1 MTYVKPMALV
11 YQEYAT
17 TSQTTVSAELP
28 ACIIGPCYNIVDC
41 VEDEILALAGQYSS
55 AGLSG
60 AAFPSNAPG
69 ALIEK
74 ESVKFRLKNAMVEY
88 AEALM
93 LDAAAS
99 GSSCKVVEGL
109 LPAGVEIGDYVIFY
123 PEGSAEPLSSKEYR
137 VIGVNE
143 AESVIVLNRSIPAGA
158 VFASLR
164 RKVEEIFVEAD
175 SEFVI
180 LDLSS
185 EKFDLLGVTYE
196 VNGKACPVVA
206 AELYV
211 GYRSLR
217 QDLSSVGTLY
227 SVDEVEGRLGKVV
240 PENPLAFGVN
250 IALANSSS
258 VGVKFIGVDSDDLV
272 GYTAAKDRLENEDV
286 VYGLAPLTTEVAI
299 LTMFKQHAVAM
310 SQPEVGMWRICV
322 GCRDLVTETVVAEG
336 YGKVSADGDGD
347 LCILT
352 ATNDDASFL
361 SSSVDAG
368 DTLVLVDAEGVA
380 HDYVIASVVAEDILT
395 VTQNSAFDSALFN
408 KDGEYAFSIKHS
420 MDKTDQAEAVAAVS
434 ESFGSSRY
442 INVWP
447 DVCVIEGREL
457 PGYYLACAVV
467 AGCAGLA
474 PHYGFTRLSMAGI
487 SGLKHSNDYFNQEQL
502 DIIASGGTF
511 IFVQNSEGA
520 APYVRHQLTT
530 DRSTIEFQELSFV
543 KNFDYICYILRDVL
557 DQFIGKWNITP
568 STLAAIHTSVSAVF
582 ETLMLQTQPKIGAP
596 VLGFTITEIKQLENT
611 RDRVEVYCEV
621 DLPYPLNH
629 IGMHVVSR

>member
-11 YQEYAT
+11 YQEYAA
-17 TSQTTVSAELP
+17 TSQTTVGAELP

-41 VEDEILALAGQYSS
+41 VEDEVLALAGQYSS
-55 AGLSG
+55 SGLSG
-60 AAFPSNAPG
+60 VAFPSNAPG

-74 ESVKFRLKNAMVEY
+74 DSIKFRLKNAFVEY
-88 AEALM
+88 AEGLM
-93 LDAAAS
+93 LDGVAA
-99 GSSCKVVEGL
+99 GSTVKVVEGL
-109 LPAGVEIGDYVIFY
+109 LPSGVEIGDYAVFFA
-123 PEGSAEPLSSKEYR
+123 EGSAEPLSSKEYR

-143 AESVIVLNRSIPAGA
+143 VESTVVLNRSIPAGSK
-158 VFASLR
+158 FMNLR
-164 RKVEEIFVEAD
+164 RKVEEMFVEAD
-175 SEFVI
+175 SQFVS
-180 LDLSS
+180 LDVSS
-185 EKFDLLGVTYE
+185 EKFDLLGVTCD
-196 VNGKACPVVA
+196 VNGKACPVVS

-227 SVDEVEGRLGKVV
+227 NVDEVEGTLGKIV
-240 PENPLAFGVN
+240 PENPLAFGMN
-250 IALANSSS
+250 IALANSSG
-258 VGVKFIGVDSDDLV
+258 VGIKYIGVDSDDLV

-286 VYGLAPLTTEVAI
+286 VYGLAPLTTEVAV
-299 LTMFKQHAVAM
+299 LSMFKQHCIAM

-322 GCRDLVTETVVAEG
+322 GCGELQTKTSLSEG
-336 YGKVSADGDGD
+336 FGKVSADGDGD
-347 LCILT
+347 LCVFT
-352 ATNDDASFL
+352 ASSDEVTFM

-368 DTLVLVDAEGVA
+368 DVLVLTDTEGAE
-380 HDYVIASVVAEDILT
+380 HKYVIASVVAEDILT
-395 VTQNSAFDSALFN
+395 VTQNSAFDPALFN
-408 KDGEYAFSIKHS
+408 ADGEYAFSVEHE
-420 MDKTDQAEAVAAVS
+420 MDKADQAEAIAGVS
-434 ESFGSSRY
+434 ESYSSSRY

-447 DVCVIEGREL
+447 DVCIIEGREL
-457 PGYYLACAVV
+457 PGYYLACAIV
-467 AGCAGLA
+467 AGCASLA

-502 DIIASGGTF
+502 DTIAAGGTF

-543 KNFDYICYILRDVL
+543 KNFDYVCYILRDVL

-596 VLGFTITEIKQLENT
+596 VLGFSITEIKQLENT

-621 DLPYPLNH
+621 DFPYPLNH
-629 IGMHVVSR
+629 VGMHVVSR